1 MNMSD
6 DINRISYALSKQ
18 VPDMAHGFTI
28 HTSYGDIQIAAADAL
43 EFAALADKLL
53 TKQYLAALQGAKK

>member
-1 MNMSD
+1 MTDPNK
-6 DINRISYALSKQ
+6 ISYALAKQ

-28 HTSYGDIQIAAADAL
+28 HTSYGDLEIAAADAL

-53 TKQYLAALQGAKK
+53 TKQYLAALQEAGRL